1 VTIKIEL
8 PKDKGEFYSKEWS
21 SGWSTIDFFKMGDS
35 TYHMA
40 LKEKSGNVSIN
51 QYDYTGAPKEIWS
64 ADWSG
69 GWSTLETFSMGGK
82 TYAFIYKKRKRSCKN
97 S

>member
-1 VTIKIEL
+1 
-8 PKDKGEFYSKEWS
+8 
-21 SGWSTIDFFKMGDS
+21 MGDS

-40 LKEKSGNVSIN
+40 IKEKSGNVSIN

-69 GWSTLETFSMGGK
+69 GWSTLETFFNG
-82 TYAFIYKKRKRSCKN
+82 R
-97 S
+97 